1 MIGLLSILGAVGSI
15 AYVNSASV
23 GYGDRTQQIIYWI
36 NFGLHIALTL
46 IWIASEVMKCN
57 GNHSGHSSTVLT
69 FGIVYIILFLVDI
82 ATGAI
87 MIIWGAGFIIWGGV
101 TVFGSDFSD
110 TVGSSFNAISS
121 PNTKTTISL
130 SPAGSKSG
138 NGVDPFRDAANAAVG
153 TAGTVYVIIGICLI
167 AFAIVMFTCQIH
179 YLCVIFGHRKLYK

>member
-87 MIIWGAGFIIWGGV
+87 MIIYGAWFI
-101 TVFGSDFSD
+101 
-110 TVGSSFNAISS
+110 
-121 PNTKTTISL
+121 
-130 SPAGSKSG
+130 
-138 NGVDPFRDAANAAVG
+138 
-153 TAGTVYVIIGICLI
+153 TAGAVT
-167 AFAIVMFTCQIH
+167 AFDTSLTNSVTTTQKSVVSSSVTCT
-179 YLCVIFGHRKLYK
+179 